1 MGIHSAPP
9 WSVGWGGWASWQVP
23 PSSSVTERCVML
35 GPTAMSSRDG
45 ASVVAF
51 TSKGMMV
58 PRTWLGWEFRFWIPI
73 SGTTG
78 IRNSASE
85 NGIPE
90 LSGGKNPKIYGGNR
104 FRHSKKKKKKAG
116 TFFSENGIGK
126 NRKNRLKKTTGIRNS
141 AGISGIPI
149 GFPNQ
154 GDDHV

>member
-1 MGIHSAPP
+1 M
-9 WSVGWGGWASWQVP
+9 
-23 PSSSVTERCVML
+23 T
-35 GPTAMSSRDG
+35 
-45 ASVVAF
+45 
-51 TSKGMMV
+51 
-58 PRTWLGWEFRFWIPI
+58 LGWEFRFEIPI
-73 SGTTG
+73 SGTAG

-85 NGIPE
+85 YGIPE

-104 FRHSKKKKKKAG
+104 FRLVKKNKKKAG

-154 GDDHV
+154 GE

>member
-1 MGIHSAPP
+1 MQITADP
-9 WSVGWGGWASWQVP
+9 AYN
-23 PSSSVTERCVML
+23 L
-35 GPTAMSSRDG
+35 GF
-45 ASVVAF
+45 VVYKYRLYYYKF
-51 TSKGMMV
+51 SYILQ
-58 PRTWLGWEFRFWIPI
+58 LGWEFRFEIPI
-73 SGTTG
+73 SGTAG

-85 NGIPE
+85 YGIPE

-104 FRHSKKKKKKAG
+104 FRLVKKKKNKAG

-154 GDDHV
+154 VLQYSYR